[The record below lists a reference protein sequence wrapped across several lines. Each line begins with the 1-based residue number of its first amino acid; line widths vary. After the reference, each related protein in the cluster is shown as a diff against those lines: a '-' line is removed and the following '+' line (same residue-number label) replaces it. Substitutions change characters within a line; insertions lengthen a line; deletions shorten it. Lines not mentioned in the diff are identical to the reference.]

1 MNKFLKIVWYNLV
14 IFFSSLVSIKYALA
28 GLLNDDLKQEVNTV
42 TGNLADSSGF
52 DRNTDLASVVSKV
65 ISAFLALLGIIFVIL
80 IIIAGYNMMIASGD
94 EEKIRKSKD
103 TIRRAIIGLIITIG
117 AYAITW
123 FVFTNLPG
131 NGGMDVT

>member
-1 MNKFLKIVWYNLV
+1 M
-14 IFFSSLVSIKYALA
+14 
-28 GLLNDDLKQEVNTV
+28 

-52 DRNTDLASVVSKV
+52 DKSMDLSDVVKTI

-94 EEKIRKSKD
+94 EEKVRKAKD
-103 TIRRAIIGLIITIG
+103 TIKRAIIGLIITIG

-131 NGGMDVT
+131 SASQPGTITSP